1 MRPIIIVLAILC
13 LALPGLALTTT
24 PEAQTMLPGSSSSP
38 AYDNFG
44 VAGESAAGLIYSGSY
59 SGSVGLASMI
69 FTPLFPQAGSAIA
82 TVTTLEGDAVA
93 YPNPFVP
100 VGQPVTIA
108 YKYSTDRP
116 VKAYIFDLSGRLIRL
131 LVDNSANRGSDGLSR
146 VVWDGKSALDE
157 KVENGVYFVRIVADG
172 KTIGKTKVL
181 AIQ

>member
-1 MRPIIIVLAILC
+1 
-13 LALPGLALTTT
+13 
-24 PEAQTMLPGSSSSP
+24 MLPGESGSA

-44 VAGESAAGLIYSGSY
+44 VAGESAAGLIYSGNF

-69 FTPLFPQAGSAIA
+69 FTPLFPQVGRVIA
-82 TVTTLEGDAVA
+82 MVASLEGDAIA

-100 VGQPVTIA
+100 VDQTLTIA
-108 YKYSTDRP
+108 YQDLVDRP
-116 VKAYIFDLSGRLIRL
+116 IKVYIFDLSGRLIRL
-131 LVDNSANRGSDGLSR
+131 LLETSANRASDGLSR

>member
-1 MRPIIIVLAILC
+1 
-13 LALPGLALTTT
+13 
-24 PEAQTMLPGSSSSP
+24 MLPGNSSS
-38 AYDNFG
+38 ATYDNFG

-69 FTPLFPQAGSAIA
+69 FTPLFPQAGSVVA

-100 VGQPVTIA
+100 VSQLVTIA
-108 YKYSTDRP
+108 YRYSADRP

-131 LVDNSANRGSDGLSR
+131 IADTSANRGSDGLSR
-146 VVWDGKSALDE
+146 VMWDGKSALDE
-157 KVENGVYFVRIVADG
+157 KVENGVYFVRIVAEG